1 MDLPLIYN
9 PKIKS
14 IQTKK
19 NKKNR
24 SLIFGANAEQ
34 DIIFSYFISAHTVQ
48 LKGKEER
55 FIFYHFQENMI
66 LSLPVDCV
74 NMIVINLQPS
84 VVSSSLTLFILTS
97 VCIFSI

>member
-19 NKKNR
+19 TKKNR
-24 SLIFGANAEQ
+24 SLIFGANTEQ
-34 DIIFSYFISAHTVQ
+34 DIIFSYFIPAPTEL

-55 FIFYHFQENMI
+55 FIFYHFQENMV
-66 LSLPVDCV
+66 LSLPVGCDKHDCY
-74 NMIVINLQPS
+74 
-84 VVSSSLTLFILTS
+84 
-97 VCIFSI
+97 

>member
-1 MDLPLIYN
+1 M
-9 PKIKS
+9 
-14 IQTKK
+14 TKLTCDGSPFNLLSQNK
-19 NKKNR
+19 KYSNKKKKKNR

-66 LSLPVDCV
+66 LSLPVDCDKHD
-74 NMIVINLQPS
+74 
-84 VVSSSLTLFILTS
+84 
-97 VCIFSI
+97 CY

>member
-14 IQTKK
+14 IQTRK
-19 NKKNR
+19 KKNR

-55 FIFYHFQENMI
+55 FIFYHFQENMTAI
-66 LSLPVDCV
+66 

-84 VVSSSLTLFILTS
+84 VVSSSLTLFILTLS
-97 VCIFSI
+97 PFNK